1 VPIVRS
7 LLFNIAFWCWTIV
20 LAVLAL
26 PLLALP
32 PRVMAAYG
40 RFWSRGV
47 QALLQILVGLT
58 YETRGLE
65 HAAAAR
71 PAIFAV
77 KHQSAWETLVL
88 LLVLPDARTA
98 LKRELTQI
106 PLFGW
111 CCLHA
116 GMIRIDRGGA
126 ARAMRSL
133 IEGARRALA
142 DGLSVIIFPEGTR
155 VQPGERRAYQPGV
168 AALYLHLHRP
178 VVPVA
183 LNSGLF
189 WPRRAFVKRPGRV
202 VLEFLP
208 PIEPGLARQPF
219 MAELEHRLEAATERL
234 LAEATG
240 RPATTNGDA

>member
-1 VPIVRS
+1 MLVVRS
-7 LLFNIAFWCWTIV
+7 LLFNGAFWSWTIL

-32 PRVMAAYG
+32 PPVMAVYG

-47 QALLQILVGLT
+47 QVLLAGLVGLT
-58 YETRGLE
+58 YEVRGLGRPGGAE
-65 HAAAAR
+65 
-71 PAIFAV
+71 PAIYAV
-77 KHQSAWETLVL
+77 KHQSAWETLAL
-88 LLVLPDARTA
+88 LLVLPDARIA

-111 CCLHA
+111 YCLRT

-133 IEGARRALA
+133 IEGARRAVSA
-142 DGLSVIIFPEGTR
+142 GLSVIIFPEGTR
-155 VQPGERRAYQPGV
+155 VRPGEHRPYLPGV

-189 WPRRAFVKRPGRV
+189 WPRRAFIKRPGRI

-208 PIEPGLARQPF
+208 PIEPGLTRAAFMTELAR
-219 MAELEHRLEAATERL
+219 RLEAGTDRL
-234 LAEATG
+234 LAEATVEPVVA
-240 RPATTNGDA
+240 RGDA